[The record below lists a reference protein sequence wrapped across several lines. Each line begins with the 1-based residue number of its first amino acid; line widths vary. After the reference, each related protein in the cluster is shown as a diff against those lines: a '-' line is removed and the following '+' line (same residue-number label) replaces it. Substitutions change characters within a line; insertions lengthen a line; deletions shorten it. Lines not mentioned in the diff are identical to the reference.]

1 MNALRNT
8 AARTSR
14 MLTRRFASGA
24 YRPKT
29 IDFTNM
35 ERQIWNV
42 KKDWLSDP
50 GAYPIMAILGC
61 AVTFMTGAGLHALT
75 AYKDVTIDP
84 TKRNSK
90 LQTWGNEESHS
101 LVERAIS
108 WNAYGKEGLGI
119 DHEQWLKE
127 KEASRSR

>member
-1 MNALRNT
+1 MPRNCRGLNDT
-8 AARTSR
+8 VITVLNNLSYPYTFSTIV
-14 MLTRRFASGA
+14 LTEYGE
-24 YRPKT
+24 T
-29 IDFTNM
+29 D
-35 ERQIWNV
+35 
-42 KKDWLSDP
+42 KDWLSDA
-50 GAYPIMAILGC
+50 GAYPIMVILGC